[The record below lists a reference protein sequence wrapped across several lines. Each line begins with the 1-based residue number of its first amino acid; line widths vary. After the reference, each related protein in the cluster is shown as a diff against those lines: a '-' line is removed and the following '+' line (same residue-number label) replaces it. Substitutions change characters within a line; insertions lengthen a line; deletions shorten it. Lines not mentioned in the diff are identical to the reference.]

1 MDLDNMEVHID
12 ESPVA
17 LTVRAVAPKR
27 LKPLNYLSVRSFIL
41 ANETSTSGGSGYTTT
56 ATITLDVKLRN
67 DEKE

>member
-17 LTVRAVAPKR
+17 PKR
-27 LKPLNYLSVRSFIL
+27 FKPLNYLSVRSFIL

-56 ATITLDVKLRN
+56 ATITLDLKPRN